1 MQIWRQINLLI
12 LESDFARLYA
22 GLNSRNALREYL
34 KTSNC
39 DNIFTE
45 KKKAVNLLKNTSYSV
60 VKSQTSNLHS
70 YFE

>member
-1 MQIWRQINLLI
+1 MQIWHQINLLI

-34 KTSNC
+34 KTSKC

-45 KKKAVNLLKNTSYSV
+45 KKQNKNIEFDKKY
-60 VKSQTSNLHS
+60 
-70 YFE
+70 

>member
-1 MQIWRQINLLI
+1 MQIWHQINLLI

-45 KKKAVNLLKNTSYSV
+45 KKQSKNIEFDKKY
-60 VKSQTSNLHS
+60 
-70 YFE
+70 

>member
-1 MQIWRQINLLI
+1 MQIWHQINLLI

-39 DNIFTE
+39 DNIFTG
-45 KKKAVNLLKNTSYSV
+45 KKKKGSEF
-60 VKSQTSNLHS
+60 VKKILAI
-70 YFE
+70 

>member
-1 MQIWRQINLLI
+1 MQIWHQINLLI

-45 KKKAVNLLKNTSYSV
+45 KKQNKNIEFDKKY
-60 VKSQTSNLHS
+60 
-70 YFE
+70 